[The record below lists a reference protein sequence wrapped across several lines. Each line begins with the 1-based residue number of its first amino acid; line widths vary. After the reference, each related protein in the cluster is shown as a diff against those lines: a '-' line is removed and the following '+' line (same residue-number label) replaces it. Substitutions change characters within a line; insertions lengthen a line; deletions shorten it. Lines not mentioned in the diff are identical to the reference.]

1 MPLSTFLYIHLS
13 RKKLHVRSALS
24 RLVRPRSLERRLF
37 LWLTLVALIPSLSV
51 LAIASWAGREA
62 SGWVGASG
70 SWTRV
75 AESGRALIEE
85 AERNPDDPQLRAAA
99 DEHRRQLST
108 SLTQARRWEFVGSR
122 LRTMFPL
129 FLLALALFGSLIA
142 LGVARHVARQV
153 SRPAREL
160 VSWTHLLANEEPLP
174 QPDPREEREVK
185 ELRRLRAALRQ
196 ASEDLRRER
205 ARALEAE
212 RVKSWGEM
220 ARRVAHEMKNPLTP
234 LRLAAHRLQ
243 RAQKN
248 TPELTE
254 SLTVIGEETQRLE
267 ELAASFAMLGR
278 PSEGPRSAV
287 DIRELLERL
296 LASDVPSHVHVS
308 LQGEPHA
315 QIVEADYNALLQAF
329 RNIVRNAVEAV
340 EQNGRIRNITVAV
353 SREGT
358 SRVRVCVHDTG
369 PGLSEEA
376 KQRLFEPDFTSKTK
390 GTGLGLAVARQT
402 IRVHGGD
409 IVARNAETGGAEFVV
424 ELPLYAGPPDH
435 V

>member
-1 MPLSTFLYIHLS
+1 MPLSKFSYILLYSLVQE
-13 RKKLHVRSALS
+13 KVTVRSALS
-24 RLVRPRSLERRLF
+24 RLIRPRSLERRLF

-62 SGWVGASG
+62 AGWVGASG

-75 AESGRALIEE
+75 AESGRVLIEA
-85 AERNPDDPQLRAAA
+85 AEQHPDNPELRAAA
-99 DEHRRQLST
+99 DTHRRQLST
-108 SLTQARRWEFVGSR
+108 SLTQARRWEFVGTR
-122 LRTMFPL
+122 LRTLFPL
-129 FLLALALFGSLIA
+129 FLLTLALFGSLIA

-160 VSWTHLLANEEPLP
+160 VQWTHLLANEEPLP
-174 QPDPREEREVK
+174 APQPREEREAK

-196 ASEDLRRER
+196 ASEDLQRAR

-243 RAQKN
+243 RAQGS
-248 TPELTE
+248 PELEE
-254 SLTVIGEETQRLE
+254 SLSVIGEETQRLE

-278 PSEGPRSAV
+278 PAEGPRSAV
-287 DIRELLERL
+287 DVRELLERL
-296 LASDVPSHVHVS
+296 LASDVPSHVQVA
-308 LQGEPHA
+308 LQGEA
-315 QIVEADYNALLQAF
+315 QAQLVEADYNALLQAF

-340 EQNGRIRNITVAV
+340 EQNGRIRNITVKV
-353 SREGT
+353 SRAENG
-358 SRVRVCVHDTG
+358 RVRVSVRDTG
-369 PGLSEEA
+369 PGISEEA
-376 KQRLFEPDFTSKTK
+376 QRRLFEPDFTSKTR

-402 IRVHGGD
+402 IRLHGGD
-409 IVARNAETGGAEFVV
+409 ILARNTENGGAEFIV
-424 ELPLYAGPPDH
+424 ELPLFEEQA
-435 V
+435 

>member
-1 MPLSTFLYIHLS
+1 MPLSNFSYIHLS
-13 RKKLHVRSALS
+13 RKKLPVRSALS
-24 RLVRPRSLERRLF
+24 RLIRPRSLERRLF

-70 SWTRV
+70 SWTRI
-75 AESGRALIEE
+75 AESGRELIQE
-85 AERNPDDPQLRAAA
+85 AESHPDNPELQAAA
-99 DEHRRQLST
+99 AAHRRQLST

-122 LRTMFPL
+122 LRTLFPF
-129 FLLALALFGSLIA
+129 FLLGLALFGSLIA

-160 VSWTHLLANEEPLP
+160 VGWTHLLANEEPLP
-174 QPDPREEREVK
+174 APTAKEEREAK

-196 ASEDLRRER
+196 ASEDLQRAR

-243 RAQKN
+243 RAQSSPDLN
-248 TPELTE
+248 E
-254 SLTVIGEETQRLE
+254 SLTVIAEETRRLE
-267 ELAASFAMLGR
+267 DLAASFAMLGR
-278 PSEGPRSAV
+278 PAEGPRSPV

-296 LASDVPSHVHVS
+296 LASDVPAHVQVALHSDVQTQ
-308 LQGEPHA
+308 L
-315 QIVEADYNALLQAF
+315 VEADYNALLQAF

-340 EQNGRIRNITVAV
+340 EQNGRVRNIVVAV
-353 SREGT
+353 ARAEVG
-358 SRVRVCVHDTG
+358 RVRVSVKDTG
-369 PGLSEEA
+369 PGLSAEA
-376 KQRLFEPDFTSKTK
+376 QQRLFEPDFTSKAR

-409 IVARNAETGGAEFVV
+409 IVARNADEGGAEFIVD
-424 ELPLYAGPPDH
+424 LPLLSSDA
-435 V
+435 

>member
-1 MPLSTFLYIHLS
+1 MHGACRSLLSLYSLV
-13 RKKLHVRSALS
+13 KEKVTLLSALS
-24 RLVRPRSLERRLF
+24 RLIRPRSLERRLF

-62 SGWVGASG
+62 AGWVGASG
-70 SWTRV
+70 SWGRV
-75 AESGRALIEE
+75 AESGRVLIDE
-85 AERNPDDPQLRAAA
+85 ADDHPDDAELRAAA
-99 DEHRRQLST
+99 NAHRRQLSG
-108 SLTQARRWEFVGSR
+108 SLTQARRWEFVGTR
-122 LRTMFPL
+122 LRTLFPL

-160 VSWTHLLANEEPLP
+160 VAWTHLLANEEPLP
-174 QPDPREEREVK
+174 EPEPRELREAK

-196 ASEDLRRER
+196 ASEDLQRAR

-243 RAQKN
+243 STHKS
-248 TPELTE
+248 PDLEE
-254 SLTVIGEETQRLE
+254 SLTVIGEETRRLE

-278 PSEGPRSAV
+278 PAEGPRSPV
-287 DIRELLERL
+287 DVRELLERL
-296 LASDVPSHVHVS
+296 LATDVPSHVNVA
-308 LQGEPHA
+308 LQGESSA

-329 RNIVRNAVEAV
+329 RNIVRNAVEAI
-340 EQNGRIRNITVAV
+340 EQNGRVRDITVRV
-353 SREGT
+353 SRGDDF
-358 SRVRVCVHDTG
+358 RVRVSVRDTG
-369 PGLSEEA
+369 PGLTEEA
-376 KQRLFEPDFTSKTK
+376 QHRLFEPDFTSKTR

-409 IVARNAETGGAEFVV
+409 IVARNTESGGAEFIV
-424 ELPLYAGPPDH
+424 ELPLVEENA
-435 V
+435 